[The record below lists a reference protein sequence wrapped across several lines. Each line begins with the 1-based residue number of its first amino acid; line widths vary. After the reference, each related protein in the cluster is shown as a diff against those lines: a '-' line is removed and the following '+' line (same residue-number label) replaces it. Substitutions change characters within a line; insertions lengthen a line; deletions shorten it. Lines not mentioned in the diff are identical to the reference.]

1 MRKDHYEQLYKL
13 VKEYGQPVD
22 TKDKA
27 SKAMDFARPI
37 PGHYDIR
44 GMRLL
49 DIKGSK
55 ALLVLKHNGEAV
67 NVKDIRDEHF
77 ERELIV
83 AAQTR
88 AAMREDIFNLKNPG
102 IENLKK
108 DSLVESVQP
117 ACPGFYSV
125 KYDDGSMS
133 VVNSTG
139 HVLDSPMHGYDVIQ
153 EFRYLGNL
161 QGMPHFAFKG
171 QDYATRS
178 QEPKVGMFD
187 LNGHE
192 KWFRDPRVHPKTMEG
207 IQQEFDKLVKASLDM
222 NNPRRNDPMLADWGI
237 RASVKMHF

>member
-22 TKDKA
+22 PKDKA

-44 GMRLL
+44 GMRL
-49 DIKGSK
+49 IGVGGAK
-55 ALLVLKHNGEAV
+55 ALLVLKHDGEAI
-67 NVKDIRDEHF
+67 NVKDIQDNALEQG
-77 ERELIV
+77 LIV

-88 AAMREDIFNLKNPG
+88 AAMREDIFKLKNPG

-139 HVLDSPMHGYDVIQ
+139 HILDSPMHGYDVIQ

-192 KWFRDPRVHPKTMEG
+192 KWFRDPRLHPKTLEG
-207 IQQEFDKLVKASLDM
+207 IQQEFDKLVKASLDKG
-222 NNPRRNDPMLADWGI
+222 NPRRNDPMLADWGLN
-237 RASVKMHF
+237 ASVKMHF

>member
-13 VKEYGQPVD
+13 VKEYGQAVNPE
-22 TKDKA
+22 DKV
-27 SKAMDFARPI
+27 SRAMDFARPI

-44 GMRLL
+44 GMRLIGV
-49 DIKGSK
+49 DGAK
-55 ALLVLKHNGEAV
+55 ALLVLKHDGEAI
-67 NVKDIRDEHF
+67 NVKDIQDNALEQD
-77 ERELIV
+77 LIV

-88 AAMREDIFNLKNPG
+88 AAMREDIFKVKNPG
-102 IENLKK
+102 IEELKK
-108 DSLVESVQP
+108 DSIVESVQL

-133 VVNSTG
+133 LVNSTG
-139 HVLDSPMHGYDVIQ
+139 HALDSPMHGCDVIQ
-153 EFRYLGNL
+153 EFRYLGKL

-171 QDYATRS
+171 QDYANRS

-192 KWFRDPRVHPKTMEG
+192 KWFRDPRVHPKTLEG

-222 NNPRRNDPMLADWGI
+222 KNPRRNDPMLADWGLN
-237 RASVKMHF
+237 ASVKMHF